1 MDDVSSFSHRRLSTI
16 LKDTSHP
23 HHAAA
28 KAEMDRRKQTEST
41 VNEVSQKK
49 LSDYMRA
56 SSADVPKARGN
67 ARRQDKRIGGQ
78 KMADEKLRKK
88 QGYGS
93 SAKVAAESTQIDEIS
108 VGKLSDYAKAA
119 SKDIEQKRMKVKN
132 ALGQPASVKHAKA
145 GADAMKGLVKRSR
158 GSDAY
163 VDKMTGRSKVKPTA
177 EATDLDTVKKI
188 LEKSKGLWANIH
200 AKRKRG
206 EKPNPPG
213 HPDRPSAEDLKRS
226 QK

>member
-119 SKDIEQKRMKVKN
+119 SKDIEQKRMKV
-132 ALGQPASVKHAKA
+132 
-145 GADAMKGLVKRSR
+145 
-158 GSDAY
+158 
-163 VDKMTGRSKVKPTA
+163 
-177 EATDLDTVKKI
+177 
-188 LEKSKGLWANIH
+188 
-200 AKRKRG
+200 
-206 EKPNPPG
+206 
-213 HPDRPSAEDLKRS
+213 
-226 QK
+226 